1 MKKILITGAAGF
13 IGFNLCKLLISK
25 NYMVYGID
33 NFDNYYSISLKK
45 KRIKI
50 LKENKNFFFKK
61 IDITNK
67 KNLIDFFK
75 NKNFNFVIHLAAQAG
90 VRYSLLNPQ
99 KYIDVNIFGFLNIID
114 LSKKN
119 NVKKFIYASS
129 SSVYGESKKFPLKE
143 NQQLNPK
150 NIYGLTKKLNEQI
163 AKIYYDQFNL
173 RSIGLRFFT
182 IYGEWGRPDMFLLK
196 LFNASFNK
204 KKFYLNNYGKHKRD
218 FTYIS
223 DATNAVYELI
233 NKNNIKHDVINI
245 CSNKPINILDIINYF
260 KKNNYINFKLV
271 GIHKADVKDTHGSNL
286 KLKKIIK
293 KFKISNFYECFD
305 KTYKWYFKNNIHKL
319 KK

>member
-1 MKKILITGAAGF
+1 LKKILITGAAGF
-13 IGFNLCKLLISK
+13 IGFNLCKLLLSK
-25 NYMVYGID
+25 TYKVYGID
-33 NFDNYYSISLKK
+33 NFDNYYSVSLKK
-45 KRIKI
+45 KRVKI
-50 LKENKNFFFKK
+50 LKEKKNFFFRKL
-61 IDITNK
+61 DIINK
-67 KNLIDFFK
+67 KKLTNFFK
-75 NKNFNFVIHLAAQAG
+75 NKNFDFVIHLAAQAG

-99 KYIDVNIFGFLNIID
+99 KYIDTNIFGFLNIID

-163 AKIYYDQFNL
+163 AEIYSNQFNL
-173 RSIGLRFFT
+173 RCIGLRFFT

-196 LFNASFNK
+196 LFNASLNK

-218 FTYIS
+218 FTYIN
-223 DATNAVYELI
+223 DATNAIYELI
-233 NKNNIKHDVINI
+233 NKLNIKNDVINI

-260 KKNNYINFKLV
+260 KKDNYIKFKLV
-271 GIHKADVKDTHGSNL
+271 SMHKADVKDTHGSNL
-286 KLKKIIK
+286 KLKKSIK
-293 KFKISNFYECFD
+293 NFKISNFYDCFD
-305 KTYKWYFKNNIHKL
+305 KTYEWYFKNNIHKL

>member
-13 IGFNLCKLLISK
+13 IGFNLCKLLLSK
-25 NYMVYGID
+25 TYKVYGID
-33 NFDNYYSISLKK
+33 NFDNYYSVSLKK
-45 KRIKI
+45 KRVKI
-50 LKENKNFFFKK
+50 LKEKKNFFFRKVN
-61 IDITNK
+61 IINK
-67 KNLIDFFK
+67 KKLTNFFK
-75 NKNFNFVIHLAAQAG
+75 NKNFDFVIHLAAQAG

-99 KYIDVNIFGFLNIID
+99 KYIDTNIFGFLNIID

-163 AKIYYDQFNL
+163 AEIYSNQFNL
-173 RSIGLRFFT
+173 RCIGLRFFT

-196 LFNASFNK
+196 LFNASLNK

-218 FTYIS
+218 FTYIN
-223 DATNAVYELI
+223 DATNAIYELI
-233 NKNNIKHDVINI
+233 NKLNIKNDVINI

-260 KKNNYINFKLV
+260 KKDNYIKFKLV
-271 GIHKADVKDTHGSNL
+271 SMHKADVKDTHGSNL
-286 KLKKIIK
+286 KLKKSIK
-293 KFKISNFYECFD
+293 NFKISNFYDCFD
-305 KTYKWYFKNNIHKL
+305 KTYEWYFKNNIHKL
-319 KK
+319 KT

>member
-13 IGFNLCKLLISK
+13 IGFNLCKLLLSK
-25 NYMVYGID
+25 TYKVYGID
-33 NFDNYYSISLKK
+33 NFDNYYSVSLKK
-45 KRIKI
+45 KRVKI
-50 LKENKNFFFKK
+50 LKEKKNFFFRKL
-61 IDITNK
+61 DIINK
-67 KNLIDFFK
+67 KKLTNFFK
-75 NKNFNFVIHLAAQAG
+75 NKNFDFVIHLAAQAG

-99 KYIDVNIFGFLNIID
+99 KYIDTNIFGFLNIID

-163 AKIYYDQFNL
+163 AEIYSNQFNL
-173 RSIGLRFFT
+173 RCIGLRFFT

-196 LFNASFNK
+196 LFNASLNK

-218 FTYIS
+218 FTYIN
-223 DATNAVYELI
+223 DATNAIYELI
-233 NKNNIKHDVINI
+233 NKLNIKNDVINI

-260 KKNNYINFKLV
+260 KKDNYIKFKLV
-271 GIHKADVKDTHGSNL
+271 SMHKADVKDTHGSNL
-286 KLKKIIK
+286 KLKKSIK
-293 KFKISNFYECFD
+293 NFKISNFYDCFD
-305 KTYKWYFKNNIHKL
+305 KTYEWYFKNNIHKL